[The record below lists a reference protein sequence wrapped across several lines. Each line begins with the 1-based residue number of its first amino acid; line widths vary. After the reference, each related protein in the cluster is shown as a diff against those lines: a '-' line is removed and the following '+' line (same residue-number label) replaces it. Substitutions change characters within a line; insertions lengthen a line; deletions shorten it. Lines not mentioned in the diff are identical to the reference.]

1 MQELML
7 QLNQLKLAGVRDALE
22 QQRTQANTYAELSF
36 TERLQ
41 LLLAHELTQREQRRI
56 ERTLRL
62 PQGLRRYLPS
72 SASQSLGTSQRRQGN
87 R

>member
-1 MQELML
+1 MQELTL

-41 LLLAHELTQREQRRI
+41 LLFAHELTQREQRRI
-56 ERTLRL
+56 ERLTRQTHFRLRAEL
-62 PQGLRRYLPS
+62 CDITYK
-72 SASQSLGTSQRRQGN
+72 AVTIQRI
-87 R
+87 